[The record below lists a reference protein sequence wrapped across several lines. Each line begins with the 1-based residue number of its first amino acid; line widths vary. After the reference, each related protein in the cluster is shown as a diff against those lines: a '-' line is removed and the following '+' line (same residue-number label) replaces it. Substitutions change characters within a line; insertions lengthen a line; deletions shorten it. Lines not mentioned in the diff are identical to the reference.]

1 MKKLYKNIGI
11 SILLSIIVVVIIS
24 SIYIY
29 NLRKPIHVHHVF
41 ETGLTVKNDAIVNN
55 NVEIEINGD
64 VAKTDF
70 IAKKKIFRKDLK
82 GTITINGKNYVLNL
96 SNLGDYS
103 HNLFWGDVT
112 EVNDTRYSYMAFISN
127 DLNTIYLSQDKE
139 KYHIAAPAK
148 TIDDYKQIQTNI
160 MY

>member
-1 MKKLYKNIGI
+1 MNRLYKNIGI
-11 SILLSIIVVVIIS
+11 SIILSIIIIVIIS

-41 ETGLTVKNDAIVNN
+41 KTGLTVKNDAIVTNN
-55 NVEIEINGD
+55 IEIEINGD
-64 VAKTDF
+64 IAKTDF

-82 GTITINGKNYVLNL
+82 GTITINGKDYVLNL

-112 EVNDTRYSYMAFISN
+112 DTRYSYMAFISN

-139 KYHIAAPAK
+139 KYYIAAPAK

-160 MY
+160 MH